1 MTNLSQFYLM
11 SNKAVLAT
19 EVLGAVSTRNS
30 SASVIGAFWPGHGR
44 SLSDIIYDKL
54 KIGIIQYFFSQR

>member
-1 MTNLSQFYLM
+1 MKLLPPHSQKVFSAKDLNNLKEIYTQLYPNAVMTNLSQFYLL

-30 SASVIGAFWPGHGR
+30 
-44 SLSDIIYDKL
+44 
-54 KIGIIQYFFSQR
+54 